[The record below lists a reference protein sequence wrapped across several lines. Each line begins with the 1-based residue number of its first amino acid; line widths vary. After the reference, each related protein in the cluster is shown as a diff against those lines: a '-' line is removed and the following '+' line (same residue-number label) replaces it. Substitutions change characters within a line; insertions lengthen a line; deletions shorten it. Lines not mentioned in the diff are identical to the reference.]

1 MAAAIVLIIAA
12 ASLLIPRAG
21 YYLTLRNKDSGE
33 LYARYRMDEGDRFS
47 ITFKHSVN
55 QYPLTDTFEIS
66 EGKIYAEECKYYAY
80 GAGVQ
85 VELNPGEE
93 LSYTDDGAM
102 LITGIH
108 QDRTGVCYAV
118 ATVYDE
124 AVGGGGELFIVV
136 HTAEAERAAHEH
148 DALHAEVEV
157 AGLFRQ
163 DLAERTE
170 QQRGAVGDGGDDEG
184 DKQSHSLAASFS
196 VFDERKM
203 SR

>member
-85 VELNPGEE
+85 EE

-118 ATVYDE
+118 ATVYDFFLK
-124 AVGGGGELFIVV
+124 VKDGPDISL
-136 HTAEAERAAHEH
+136 R
-148 DALHAEVEV
+148 
-157 AGLFRQ
+157 
-163 DLAERTE
+163 DLCGRN
-170 QQRGAVGDGGDDEG
+170 
-184 DKQSHSLAASFS
+184 SLVTLNYEF
-196 VFDERKM
+196 FLY
-203 SR
+203 

>member
-12 ASLLIPRAG
+12 VSLLIPRAG

-93 LSYTDDGAM
+93 LSIPTTEPCSSPAYIRIEPESAM
-102 LITGIH
+102 PWPPFT
-108 QDRTGVCYAV
+108 T
-118 ATVYDE
+118 
-124 AVGGGGELFIVV
+124 
-136 HTAEAERAAHEH
+136 
-148 DALHAEVEV
+148 
-157 AGLFRQ
+157 
-163 DLAERTE
+163 
-170 QQRGAVGDGGDDEG
+170 
-184 DKQSHSLAASFS
+184 SF
-196 VFDERKM
+196 
-203 SR
+203 

>member
-33 LYARYRMDEGDRFS
+33 LYARYRFS

-108 QDRTGVCYAV
+108 QDRTGVSYAV
-118 ATVYDE
+118 ATVYDFFLK
-124 AVGGGGELFIVV
+124 VKDGPDISL
-136 HTAEAERAAHEH
+136 R
-148 DALHAEVEV
+148 
-157 AGLFRQ
+157 
-163 DLAERTE
+163 DLCGRN
-170 QQRGAVGDGGDDEG
+170 
-184 DKQSHSLAASFS
+184 SLVTLNYEF
-196 VFDERKM
+196 FLY
-203 SR
+203 

>member
-1 MAAAIVLIIAA
+1 MHLRKRLSTAAAIILIIAA
-12 ASLLIPRAG
+12 ALLLTARAG
-21 YYLTLRNKDSGE
+21 FYLTLRNKDTGE

-118 ATVYDE
+118 ATVYDFFLK
-124 AVGGGGELFIVV
+124 VKDGSDISL
-136 HTAEAERAAHEH
+136 R
-148 DALHAEVEV
+148 
-157 AGLFRQ
+157 
-163 DLAERTE
+163 DLCGRN
-170 QQRGAVGDGGDDEG
+170 
-184 DKQSHSLAASFS
+184 SLVTRNYEF
-196 VFDERKM
+196 FLY
-203 SR
+203 

>member
-21 YYLTLRNKDSGE
+21 YYLTLRNKDSG
-33 LYARYRMDEGDRFS
+33 MDEGDRFS

-118 ATVYDE
+118 ATVYDFFLK
-124 AVGGGGELFIVV
+124 VKDGPDISL
-136 HTAEAERAAHEH
+136 R
-148 DALHAEVEV
+148 
-157 AGLFRQ
+157 
-163 DLAERTE
+163 DLCGRN
-170 QQRGAVGDGGDDEG
+170 
-184 DKQSHSLAASFS
+184 SLVTLNYEF
-196 VFDERKM
+196 FLY
-203 SR
+203 

>member
-1 MAAAIVLIIAA
+1 MAAAIVLIIA

-118 ATVYDE
+118 ATVYDFFLK
-124 AVGGGGELFIVV
+124 VKDGPDISL
-136 HTAEAERAAHEH
+136 R
-148 DALHAEVEV
+148 
-157 AGLFRQ
+157 
-163 DLAERTE
+163 DLCGRN
-170 QQRGAVGDGGDDEG
+170 
-184 DKQSHSLAASFS
+184 SLVTLNYEF
-196 VFDERKM
+196 FLY
-203 SR
+203 

>member
-1 MAAAIVLIIAA
+1 MIIAA

-108 QDRTGVCYAV
+108 QDRTGVCMPWPPF
-118 ATVYDE
+118 T
-124 AVGGGGELFIVV
+124 
-136 HTAEAERAAHEH
+136 T
-148 DALHAEVEV
+148 
-157 AGLFRQ
+157 
-163 DLAERTE
+163 
-170 QQRGAVGDGGDDEG
+170 
-184 DKQSHSLAASFS
+184 SF
-196 VFDERKM
+196 
-203 SR
+203 

>member
-12 ASLLIPRAG
+12 ASLLIPHAG

-118 ATVYDE
+118 ATVYDFFLK
-124 AVGGGGELFIVV
+124 VKDGPDTSL
-136 HTAEAERAAHEH
+136 R
-148 DALHAEVEV
+148 
-157 AGLFRQ
+157 
-163 DLAERTE
+163 DLCGRN
-170 QQRGAVGDGGDDEG
+170 
-184 DKQSHSLAASFS
+184 SLVTLNYEF
-196 VFDERKM
+196 FLY
-203 SR
+203 

>member
-12 ASLLIPRAG
+12 ASLFIPPAG
-21 YYLTLRNKDSGE
+21 YYPTAPTKDSGE

-118 ATVYDE
+118 ATVYDFFLK
-124 AVGGGGELFIVV
+124 VKDGPDISL
-136 HTAEAERAAHEH
+136 R
-148 DALHAEVEV
+148 
-157 AGLFRQ
+157 
-163 DLAERTE
+163 DLCGRN
-170 QQRGAVGDGGDDEG
+170 
-184 DKQSHSLAASFS
+184 SLVTLNYEF
-196 VFDERKM
+196 FLY
-203 SR
+203 

>member
-93 LSYTDDGAM
+93 LSYTDDGPCSSPAYIRIEPESVM
-102 LITGIH
+102 PWPPFT
-108 QDRTGVCYAV
+108 T
-118 ATVYDE
+118 
-124 AVGGGGELFIVV
+124 
-136 HTAEAERAAHEH
+136 
-148 DALHAEVEV
+148 
-157 AGLFRQ
+157 
-163 DLAERTE
+163 
-170 QQRGAVGDGGDDEG
+170 
-184 DKQSHSLAASFS
+184 SF
-196 VFDERKM
+196 
-203 SR
+203 

>member
-93 LSYTDDGAM
+93 LSYT
-102 LITGIH
+102 
-108 QDRTGVCYAV
+108 GVCYAV
-118 ATVYDE
+118 ATVYDFFLK
-124 AVGGGGELFIVV
+124 VKDGPDISL
-136 HTAEAERAAHEH
+136 R
-148 DALHAEVEV
+148 
-157 AGLFRQ
+157 
-163 DLAERTE
+163 DLCGRN
-170 QQRGAVGDGGDDEG
+170 
-184 DKQSHSLAASFS
+184 SLVTLNYEF
-196 VFDERKM
+196 FLY
-203 SR
+203 

>member
-12 ASLLIPRAG
+12 ACLMIPRAG
-21 YYLTLRNKDSGE
+21 YYLTLRNKNTGE

-47 ITFKHSVN
+47 ITFRHSVN
-55 QYPLTDTFEIS
+55 QYPLTDTFEIC
-66 EGKIYAEECKYYAY
+66 EGKIYAEECKYSAY

-118 ATVYDE
+118 ATVYDFFLKVKDG
-124 AVGGGGELFIVV
+124 ADISL
-136 HTAEAERAAHEH
+136 R
-148 DALHAEVEV
+148 
-157 AGLFRQ
+157 
-163 DLAERTE
+163 DLCGRN
-170 QQRGAVGDGGDDEG
+170 
-184 DKQSHSLAASFS
+184 SLVCFS
-196 VFDERKM
+196 YEYFLY
-203 SR
+203 

>member
-1 MAAAIVLIIAA
+1 M
-12 ASLLIPRAG
+12 RATAWTRG
-21 YYLTLRNKDSGE
+21 S
-33 LYARYRMDEGDRFS
+33 FS

-118 ATVYDE
+118 ATVYDFFLK
-124 AVGGGGELFIVV
+124 VKDGPDISL
-136 HTAEAERAAHEH
+136 R
-148 DALHAEVEV
+148 
-157 AGLFRQ
+157 
-163 DLAERTE
+163 DLCGRN
-170 QQRGAVGDGGDDEG
+170 
-184 DKQSHSLAASFS
+184 SLVTLNYEF
-196 VFDERKM
+196 FLY
-203 SR
+203 

>member
-12 ASLLIPRAG
+12 ASLLIPHAG

-118 ATVYDE
+118 ATVYDFFLK
-124 AVGGGGELFIVV
+124 VK
-136 HTAEAERAAHEH
+136 
-148 DALHAEVEV
+148 
-157 AGLFRQ
+157 
-163 DLAERTE
+163 
-170 QQRGAVGDGGDDEG
+170 DGPDIMSSSSIDVT
-184 DKQSHSLAASFS
+184 
-196 VFDERKM
+196 VFTNKKEEKNTND
-203 SR
+203 

>member
-1 MAAAIVLIIAA
+1 M
-12 ASLLIPRAG
+12 IPRAG

-66 EGKIYAEECKYYAY
+66 EGKMMPRSVDLCLRRRRAG
-80 GAGVQ
+80 GAD
-85 VELNPGEE
+85 LGEE

-118 ATVYDE
+118 ATVYDFFLK
-124 AVGGGGELFIVV
+124 VKGRSGY
-136 HTAEAERAAHEH
+136 
-148 DALHAEVEV
+148 
-157 AGLFRQ
+157 
-163 DLAERTE
+163 
-170 QQRGAVGDGGDDEG
+170 
-184 DKQSHSLAASFS
+184 QSA
-196 VFDERKM
+196 
-203 SR
+203 